1 MKAAVT
7 PRGTHSSKALKT
19 SPSSRV
25 PMKPLGLVGGTFD
38 RFHVGHQKL
47 LEIGLNECHMLE
59 IWMTSDILAKRKDK
73 RIGLWNDRKELIM
86 SSLPPN
92 LQDRVSFHVLED
104 EYGPAP
110 SHEAAEVII
119 CTRETMSNCDEINKI
134 RARNK
139 LNNLRTIIV
148 DPILDG
154 NGGVVSSTNI
164 RMGLTDRD
172 GRPWLNE
179 EIGKSTMSLN
189 SAVEAKLKTPFGLLV
204 EGDENQPENA
214 MMDVLERISGEPG
227 PIIAVGDVTVKTLQD
242 LNKPADI
249 AIIDGMTKR
258 EKWDQASEID
268 HNLYDHVLK
277 CRNPAGSITPELYH
291 CCFQAMMNFGYNESK
306 EASRSTLII
315 VEGEE
320 DLAPLILHPLAPLGT
335 VILYGQP
342 GKGVVIRLT
351 DLDSKSRCRNLLDSM
366 DANSD

>member
-19 SPSSRV
+19 YSSSRV
-25 PMKPLGLVGGTFD
+25 SMMSLGLVGGTFD

-47 LEIGLNECHMLE
+47 LEIGLNECDMLE

-73 RIGLWNDRKELIM
+73 RIGSWDDRKELIM
-86 SSLPPN
+86 KSLSPE
-92 LQDRVSFHVLED
+92 LQHRVSFHVLED

-110 SHEAAEVII
+110 SHESAEVII
-119 CTRETMSNCDEINKI
+119 CTRETISNCDEINKI
-134 RARNK
+134 RAQNK
-139 LNNLRTIIV
+139 LNTLHTIIV
-148 DPILDG
+148 DPILDS
-154 NGGVVSSTNI
+154 NGEVVSSTNI

-172 GRPWLNE
+172 GRAWLNE
-179 EIGKSTMSLN
+179 EIGKSTISLN
-189 SAVEAKLKTPFGLLV
+189 SVVEEKLKTPFGLLV
-204 EGDENQPENA
+204 EGDENKPENA
-214 MMDVLERISGEPG
+214 MINVLERISNEHG

-258 EKWDQASEID
+258 KRWDQASEID
-268 HNLYDHVLK
+268 ENLYDCVLK

-291 CCFQAMMNFGYNESK
+291 CCFQSMTKFGYNENK
-306 EASRSTLII
+306 ENSESTLII

-320 DLAPLILHPLAPLGT
+320 DLAPLILHPLAPLGA

-342 GKGVVIRLT
+342 GRGVVIRLT
-351 DLDSKSRCRNLLDSM
+351 DLDSKTRCRDLLGSM
-366 DANSD
+366 DVNSN